1 MLKRFLGKN
10 WHWVLGAVIA
20 VGGFA
25 LLRSEKHRR
34 NEEAH
39 EDALYQVSLWCRAD
53 AGCISSLES
62 VFDPCYEDNHSWKR
76 VGRRKREHVLH
87 EDGVRACLAQQGI
100 EFPER
105 R

>member
-1 MLKRFLGKN
+1 MLKRFLGRY

-20 VGGFA
+20 AGGFA

-34 NEEAH
+34 NEEAR
-39 EDALYQVSLWCRAD
+39 EEALLQVSLWCKGD
-53 AGCISSLES
+53 AGCTSSFEP
-62 VFDPCYEDNHSWKR
+62 VFDTCYEENHSWKKA
-76 VGRRKREHVLH
+76 GRREREHVLH
-87 EDGVRACLAQQGI
+87 EDGLRRCLAQQGI